1 MALAEVINL
10 INDLVTTVKL
20 GVRAGLRK
28 LVHEDGTE
36 AFHHSPESSDFPR
49 QLRTLVDSDSLR

>member
-20 GVRAGLRK
+20 GVRAGLRI
-28 LVHEDGTE
+28 LVREDGTE
-36 AFHHSPESSDFPR
+36 AFHHSPENSDF
-49 QLRTLVDSDSLR
+49 SGN